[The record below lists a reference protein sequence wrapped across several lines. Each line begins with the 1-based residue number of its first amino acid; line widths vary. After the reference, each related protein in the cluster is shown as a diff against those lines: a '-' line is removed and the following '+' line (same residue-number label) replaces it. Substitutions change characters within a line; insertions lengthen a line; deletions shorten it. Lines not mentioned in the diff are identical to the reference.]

1 MRQVQPVPCPAG
13 AEGVSGCSPMGRQ
26 PDDLGTPALAWLALS
41 WWIPT
46 RSIPGTV
53 KASSAALQ

>member
-1 MRQVQPVPCPAG
+1 
-13 AEGVSGCSPMGRQ
+13 MGRQ
-26 PDDLGTPALAWLALS
+26 PDDLGTSALAWLALS